1 MPSLEPSSREHWR
14 AVLTLAAIIH
24 LILAVCLSIPGAA
37 KTKDPPW
44 IAKDWTQWDSD
55 DCDAVLKRSPWGT
68 DPSYRNFSNFASSPI
83 AVQHGGIAV
92 QLRSALPIRQAL
104 LRKVQ
109 LDQFYDRMKPDKKQA
124 FDRAHA
130 HDLDPTERISIDILS
145 GGSETRNIN
154 LPTHS
159 EGGDYY
165 EIPPISPYSYSS
177 AFPAKQVALR
187 LADGTLIQP
196 TEATVMHMDNFLKEV
211 QYSFPRVGGNTPAV
225 LAGQPSL
232 VFELGAPLRINM
244 KSGNFDQPLPF
255 IDSGFSITFKISD
268 MMYKSKLE
276 Y

>member
-1 MPSLEPSSREHWR
+1 MPSQTLFHRAHLPLAFFSSVIILS
-14 AVLTLAAIIH
+14 ALAA
-24 LILAVCLSIPGAA
+24 SFPIPGAA

-44 IAKDWTQWDSD
+44 IAKDWTHWDSD

-109 LDQFYDRMKPDKKQA
+109 LDKFYDKMKPDKKQA
-124 FDRAHA
+124 FDQAQA
-130 HDLDPTERISIDILS
+130 HDLDPADRIVIDIWNS
-145 GGSETRNIN
+145 GSETLRYIS
-154 LPTHS
+154 PTYS
-159 EGGDYY
+159 EEGAYY
-165 EIPPISPYSYSS
+165 EFPPISPYSYTS
-177 AFPAKQVALR
+177 AFPARQVALR

-211 QYSFPRVGGNTPAV
+211 QYSFPRVGGNTPAI

-232 VFELGAPLRINM
+232 AFELGASLRINM

-255 IDSGFSITFKISD
+255 IDSGLSITFKLSA
-268 MMYKSKLE
+268 MMYNGKLE